1 MPKITLTDAAVK
13 RLKAPAIAQIDYFD
27 SGYPGLALRVSCG
40 GRKSWNYIYRFA
52 GKPRRMTF
60 DTFPAMTLAGAHEA
74 WRQARDDVRA
84 GLDPAKPKAPEPATD
99 FGSVFEEW
107 MQRDQAGQRSERD
120 VRKRMERE
128 VVHLWAHRKI
138 TDIGKRDILD
148 AIDRVA
154 DRGHKTSA
162 LRLYAHLHRMFQW
175 CLGRGIVTANPV
187 TALPKPGDE
196 TRRDR
201 VLNDAELIAV
211 WNAAEK
217 IGYPFGQATQLLIL
231 TGARRQEIAAL
242 KWSEIEDG
250 AIRLSG
256 ARTKNGQ
263 PHLIPLS
270 SFARSILDSNPRTGD
285 FVFSLT
291 GKFPIRNWS
300 RAKADLDDYACITEP
315 YVLHDFR
322 RTAATNLQKL
332 KVPLEVTE
340 AILGHV
346 SGSRAGTVRIYQKH
360 DYAPE
365 KSAALEAW
373 GAHVM
378 ALVEGQALGKV
389 LPMRGKA

>member
-13 RLKAPAIAQIDYFD
+13 RLKAPAIGQIDYFD

-40 GRKSWNYIYRFA
+40 GRKSWNYIYQFA

-128 VVHLWAHRKI
+128 VVHLWTHRKI

-217 IGYPFGQATQLLIL
+217 IGYPYGQATQLLIL

-263 PHLIPLS
+263 PHLISLS

-346 SGSRAGTVRIYQKH
+346 SGSRAGIVGIYQKH

-365 KSAALEAW
+365 KRAALEVW

>member
-1 MPKITLTDAAVK
+1 MV
-13 RLKAPAIAQIDYFD
+13 
-27 SGYPGLALRVSCG
+27 
-40 GRKSWNYIYRFA
+40 
-52 GKPRRMTF
+52 
-60 DTFPAMTLAGAHEA
+60 
-74 WRQARDDVRA
+74 
-84 GLDPAKPKAPEPATD
+84 
-99 FGSVFEEW
+99 
-107 MQRDQAGQRSERD
+107 
-120 VRKRMERE
+120 RE

-175 CLGRGIVTANPV
+175 CLGRSIVTVNPV

-217 IGYPFGQATQLLIL
+217 IGYPYGQATQLLIL

-242 KWSEIEDG
+242 KWSELEDG
-250 AIRLSG
+250 AIHLSG
-256 ARTKNGQ
+256 ARTKNGE

-270 SFARSILDSNPRTGD
+270 SFARSILDSIPRTGD

-315 YVLHDFR
+315 YIVHDFR

-346 SGSRAGTVRIYQKH
+346 SGSRAGIVGIYQKH

-365 KSAALEAW
+365 KRAALEAW

-378 ALVEGQALGKV
+378 ALVEGRTPGKV
-389 LPMRGKA
+389 LPMRGKV

>member
-128 VVHLWAHRKI
+128 VVHLWTHRKI

-346 SGSRAGTVRIYQKH
+346 SGSRAGIVGIYQKH

-365 KSAALEAW
+365 KRAALEVW